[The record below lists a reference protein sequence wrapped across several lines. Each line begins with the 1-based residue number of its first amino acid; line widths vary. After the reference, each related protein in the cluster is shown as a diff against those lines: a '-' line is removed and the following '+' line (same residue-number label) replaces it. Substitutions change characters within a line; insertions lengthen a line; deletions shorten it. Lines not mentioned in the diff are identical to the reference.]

1 LNEGYWSLL
10 RVNVFITQL
19 SAERL
24 WEVDRP
30 LPAQVQIAVNINIL
44 DLERRSDSILEAPFV
59 FAVAFTPSIAQ
70 INIRGRA
77 QITGEKDEVGRVLEE
92 HKQQKPIPMIIVQTI
107 SNAAMAE
114 SIILSRTIGV
124 PPPLPPLPTPP
135 GPDQTKPDTRYAT

>member
-1 LNEGYWSLL
+1 LL
-10 RVNVFITQL
+10 RVNVFMTQV

-30 LPAQVQIAVNINIL
+30 LPAQIQIAVNINIL
-44 DLERRSDSILEAPFV
+44 ELERRSDSMIEAPFV
-59 FAVAFTPSIAQ
+59 FAIGFTPSIAQ
-70 INIRGRA
+70 INLKGRA
-77 QITGEKDEVGRVLEE
+77 QISGEKDEVSKVLDE
-92 HKQQKPIPMIIVQTI
+92 HKQQKPPPIVIVQTI

-135 GPDQTKPDTRYAT
+135 GPAQARPDTRYAT

>member
-1 LNEGYWSLL
+1 ML
-10 RVNVFITQL
+10 RVNVFMTQV

-44 DLERRSDSILEAPFV
+44 ELDRRSDSMIEAPFV
-59 FAVAFTPSIAQ
+59 FAVGFTPSIAQ
-70 INIRGRA
+70 INLRGRA
-77 QITGEKDEVGRVLEE
+77 QILGEKDEVSKLLDE
-92 HKQQKPIPMIIVQTI
+92 HKQQKPPPIVIVQTI

-124 PPPLPPLPTPP
+124 PPPLPPLPAST
-135 GPDQTKPDTRYAT
+135 GPSQARPDTRYAT

>member
-1 LNEGYWSLL
+1 ML
-10 RVNVFITQL
+10 RVNVFMTQV

-44 DLERRSDSILEAPFV
+44 ELERRSDSMIEAPFV
-59 FAVAFTPSIAQ
+59 FAVGFTPSIAQ
-70 INIRGRA
+70 INLRGRA
-77 QITGEKDEVGRVLEE
+77 QILGEKDEVSKLLDE
-92 HKQQKPIPMIIVQTI
+92 HKQQKPPPIVLVQTI

-124 PPPLPPLPTPP
+124 PPPLPPLPASP
-135 GPDQTKPDTRYAT
+135 GPVQARPDTRYAT